1 MMRVLIV
8 GLTVFLLSLP
18 SAAYAQGPTATPAER
33 RYNRNDILNAI
44 GVKEFHPA
52 GGSDPFQIGDKVLP
66 TATEG
71 GSWFT
76 TLIALGTASG
86 AIPLVANFLILA
98 LVAAAILKF
107 IHTIRHKDAG
117 SQSVSVRW
125 ERSRHSRRY
134 H

>member
-1 MMRVLIV
+1 MRVFIVALII
-8 GLTVFLLSLP
+8 FILSLP
-18 SAAYAQGPTATPAER
+18 GVAYAQGPTATPAER

-52 GGSDPFQIGDKVLP
+52 GGSDPFQIGNKVLP

-71 GSWFT
+71 GSWLV

-86 AIPLVANFLILA
+86 AIPLVANFLILG

-117 SQSVSVRW
+117 GQAITVKW
-125 ERSRHSRRY
+125 ERGRHSRRY
-134 H
+134 R